1 MSETSDRNQLDQSEL
16 VSSEVGVPLKPY
28 SPPKLRRLGSVRD
41 LTLGGSRPMAESV
54 ILNMMMM

>member
-1 MSETSDRNQLDQSEL
+1 MSETSERNQLDQSEL
-16 VSSEVGVPLKPY
+16 VSDVVAPLKPY

-41 LTLGGSRPMAESV
+41 LTLGGSRPMNESV